1 MYFFLKGPMETIHLN
16 AFGTKKYC
24 ETYGETIY
32 NVSKDMGPIPEA
44 WLMKTDEDKAKVT
57 TFLKVYQ
64 ISIITQTQTGMLVW
78 SVGVIINSLPPGTCV
93 LH

>member
-1 MYFFLKGPMETIHLN
+1 METIHLN

-57 TFLKVYQ
+57 KTIYRIGCVINRALKRHLKK
-64 ISIITQTQTGMLVW
+64 IST
-78 SVGVIINSLPPGTCV
+78 
-93 LH
+93 

>member
-64 ISIITQTQTGMLVW
+64 INLEKSEKKSFSFPIFFLFGRLKKLIKK
-78 SVGVIINSLPPGTCV
+78 
-93 LH
+93 